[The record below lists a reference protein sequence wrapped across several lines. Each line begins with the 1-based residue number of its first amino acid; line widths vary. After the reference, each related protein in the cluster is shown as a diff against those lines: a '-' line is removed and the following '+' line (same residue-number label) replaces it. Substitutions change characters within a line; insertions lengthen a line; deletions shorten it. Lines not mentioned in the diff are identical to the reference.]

1 MFKKVISCAFG
12 IKGCKKSKY
21 DLRHPPK
28 KFVTTIQCGYQKKEK
43 IDADFESVEKVGG
56 KNDWEKVRGFTTF
69 AHGKK
74 DEKQQ
79 NSFLICK
86 SFSCRNFLQLYS
98 TTGLEASVKFSVL

>member
-1 MFKKVISCAFG
+1 MWVSE
-12 IKGCKKSKY
+12 KG
-21 DLRHPPK
+21 
-28 KFVTTIQCGYQKKEK
+28 K
-43 IDADFESVEKVGG
+43 IDADFESVEKVGE

-86 SFSCRNFLQLYS
+86 SFFVGTSCNF
-98 TTGLEASVKFSVL
+98 TNGLEASVQFCVFYSHLQL